1 MGRRNRERGAR
12 TARKPRPREKPAPA
26 RAPREVAPEALR
38 PLGRIALRLPGF
50 FASSIGETR
59 WFAPALTAAYALL
72 LAFTLFHHE
81 MWRDEVQAWMFARD
95 STGPLDLFRNMEYE
109 ASPMLWH
116 LLLMP
121 ITRLTSSPVGMQL
134 LHLAIASAAI
144 FVVAR
149 YAPFGPL
156 QKILFSFGYFPLYEY
171 GVMSRNY
178 ALGLLFVVVACAL
191 MRQRYRRPL
200 WLALALALMSHTS
213 VHACI
218 VAIGILL
225 ALMLDFF
232 LNRRTL
238 AEDGGVDVRKL
249 YAGFAIASIGI
260 LLSVLQMIPPADV
273 TKSGGSATWLY
284 SWFLELNA
292 AALQQILALIPFAVF
307 FPVDPRFVPVVGLTP
322 EHPEAVYGVFMAV
335 ALVIAVVAFHWRKPV
350 ALALFL
356 GLVAGLLGFFYVMHI
371 GSFRHHGF
379 LLVALLVLVWGG
391 RDLAGRSAGSDVRS
405 TAGGRFKIDGKRIGS
420 ILLTVFLAMHAFGG
434 LRAVAIEVERPF
446 SHGARAAE
454 YIRENNLESLPMIG
468 FPDWSASAVLGHL
481 SPQKRI
487 HYVQGNRQGSFV
499 IYDGARIGDGPRGSF
514 YVSTLVS
521 QTHALATR
529 NDGKVL
535 MILAFE
541 LEIPSD
547 YRRIRPLASFTGAI
561 AEDEDF
567 HLYLYVAPA
576 DEDEDTRAP
585 GG

>member
-1 MGRRNRERGAR
+1 MGRRNRERSAR

-26 RAPREVAPEALR
+26 RAPREAAPEAPH

-178 ALGLLFVVVACAL
+178 ALGLLFVVVTCAL

-213 VHACI
+213 AHACI

-232 LNRRTL
+232 LNRRAL
-238 AEDGGVDVRKL
+238 AKDDGVDVRKL

-273 TKSGGSATWLY
+273 TKSGGGATWYY

-292 AALQQILALIPFAVF
+292 AVLQQIMALIPFAVF
-307 FPVDPRFVPVVGLTP
+307 FPADPRFVPVVGLTP
-322 EHPEAVYGVFMAV
+322 EHPEAVYGVFMA
-335 ALVIAVVAFHWRKPV
+335 AAFVIVVIAFHWRKLV
-350 ALALFL
+350 SLALFL
-356 GLVAGLLGFFYVMHI
+356 VLIAGLLGFFYVIHV

-379 LLVALLVLVWGG
+379 LLVALLVLVWCG
-391 RDLAGRSAGSDVRS
+391 RDLTGRSAGSDVRS
-405 TAGGRFKIDGKRIGS
+405 TAGGRFKIDEKRIGS

-499 IYDGARIGDGPRGSF
+499 IYDGARIGAGPRGSF

-521 QTHALATR
+521 QTHALAAR

-535 MILAFE
+535 MILAAE
-541 LEIPSD
+541 LAIPPG

-561 AEDEDF
+561 AKDEDF